1 MKIARKS
8 TREYITRKLASQ
20 QQTIVYL
27 SGPRWKKMRWKQL
40 ERLYIDDMV
49 RAFKAIKLEL

>member
-1 MKIARKS
+1 MKIARKA

>member
-1 MKIARKS
+1 MKIARSS

-20 QQTIVYL
+20 RQTIVYL

-40 ERLYIDDMV
+40 ERLYIDDML